1 MEFLKQLR
9 KLENINNEIFSDIS
23 EQSAITVVISHLN
36 TLKHF
41 VAAELRYS
49 NQLNRTKLCLDVI
62 LTLVFKSAEIPLL
75 SKRLVLMFLVSKQ
88 AY

>member
-9 KLENINNEIFSDIS
+9 KIENINNEIFSDIL
-23 EQSAITVVISHLN
+23 EQSAITVMISHLN

-41 VAAELRYS
+41 VAVDMRYS

-62 LTLVFKSAEIPLL
+62 LTLFVKSAEIPLL